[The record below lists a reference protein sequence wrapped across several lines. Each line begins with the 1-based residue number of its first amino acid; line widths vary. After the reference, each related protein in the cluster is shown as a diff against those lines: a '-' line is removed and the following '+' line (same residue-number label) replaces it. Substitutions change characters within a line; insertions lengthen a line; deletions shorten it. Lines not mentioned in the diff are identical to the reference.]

1 MFTLVSV
8 SLLNQLWEVFLKCFF
23 KLKSCYL
30 SNCHCFFF
38 FITRL
43 NFHLKCQKIFC
54 CQFVLIHKALFFFW
68 FFFQVISPGYFM
80 QIGTIILRANIYLF
94 SFWQTSMWPFSFEC
108 MVLHNHGAVWCS
120 EVERLNTVLELQ
132 QYPLQHTHTGGT
144 HNFLNNFHIV
154 NGFSFFV
161 FLFFLHW
168 LYTDYKGN

>member
-1 MFTLVSV
+1 MLFQTKV
-8 SLLNQLWEVFLKCFF
+8 LLFV
-23 KLKSCYL
+23 KLPL
-30 SNCHCFFF
+30 FF

-54 CQFVLIHKALFFFW
+54 CQFVLIHKALFFLG
-68 FFFQVISPGYFM
+68 FFQVISPGYFM

>member
-38 FITRL
+38 YY
-43 NFHLKCQKIFC
+43 QA
-54 CQFVLIHKALFFFW
+54 QFPSEVSENILLPICVNTQSTVFFLV
-68 FFFQVISPGYFM
+68 FFQVISPGYFM

-132 QYPLQHTHTGGT
+132 QYPLQHTHTQEAHT
-144 HNFLNNFHIV
+144 TF
-154 NGFSFFV
+154 
-161 FLFFLHW
+161 
-168 LYTDYKGN
+168 